1 MTIMAWFRFNKEQ
14 LHKNS
19 SSYFLSSG
27 GQTTQARGFAFL
39 HLANQYILILS
50 THNKQW
56 TLKARDMP
64 ESWVNVAFTW
74 KNDGFLRL
82 YVNGKE
88 VAKSKPVRVAR
99 PNDAFTTVEIGRP
112 NNSLSPKFRIQME
125 IDNLKLWE
133 KALSGHEIKALAKR
147 GDGDVLFLS
156 HLFFFYF
163 WSIPLKQR
171 QKMNCHF
178 IRVLL
183 WKSNNKLDMCKES
196 WK

>member
-39 HLANQYILILS
+39 HVANQYILILS

-64 ESWVNVAFTW
+64 ESWVNVAFSW
-74 KNDGFLRL
+74 QNDGFLKL
-82 YVNGKE
+82 YLNGKE
-88 VAKSKPVRVAR
+88 VAKSKPVRVIR

-112 NNSLSPKFRIQME
+112 NNSFSPKFRIQME

-133 KALSGHEIKALAKR
+133 KDLTSQQIKALAKI
-147 GDGDVLFLS
+147 GDGDFFCDI
-156 HLFFFYF
+156 FFFLF
-163 WSIPLKQR
+163 
-171 QKMNCHF
+171 
-178 IRVLL
+178 
-183 WKSNNKLDMCKES
+183 
-196 WK
+196 

>member
-1 MTIMAWFRFNKEQ
+1 MAWFRFNKEQ

-39 HLANQYILILS
+39 HVANQYILILS

-82 YVNGKE
+82 FVNGKE
-88 VAKSKPVRVAR
+88 VAKSKPVRVVR

-133 KALSGHEIKALAKR
+133 KALTGHEIKALAKR
-147 GDGDVLFLS
+147 GDGTFSFSDI
-156 HLFFFYF
+156 FFYF

-171 QKMNCHF
+171 QKMNWRF
-178 IRVLL
+178 IRMLL
-183 WKSNNKLDMCKES
+183 WKSNKN
-196 WK
+196 